1 MDTISLIAAAI
12 LAFFAFDVLAMLL
25 GADSRDQLLDDHR
38 R

>member
-12 LAFFAFDVLAMLL
+12 LAFVAFDVLAMLF
-25 GADSRDQLLDDHR
+25 GSDSRDPLLDDHR